1 MRLISTKNQNITCSF
16 EQALFNPMPSDGGLW
31 IFENIEKM
39 NTHFLNNFSSMTLPE
54 IAFSIFKHF
63 DKECEIS
70 ENDLSII
77 CNDAF
82 NFPLIVK
89 KLSDNIVVA
98 ELFHGKTMAFKD
110 FGARFLARMMQHFS
124 REIHIITATSGDTGS
139 AVADAFCELTNIKVS
154 ILYPK
159 GMVSNV
165 QEVQMTSQGENVT
178 AYEIPTTFDICQDMV
193 KKAFLDN
200 EINEKISSANSINIG
215 RLLGQVFYY
224 FMIVKETLL
233 LTEKKE
239 ITISIPSGNVG
250 NITSCAIAKK
260 LGLPIKFMI
269 GACNINNSFA
279 KYIHTNKFEQKN
291 VVRTYSNAMDISRP
305 SNLERLVVI
314 YKKNIYNNKSFY
326 DMIGH
331 TTNDQTTLQV
341 IKSFYDKFNYIMCPH
356 TACAADALLSN
367 MNPNTIGIIVS
378 TAHYIKFNDT
388 VEKALGKKTIIPEN
402 IKNLLKKKQ
411 FKIPVEP
418 NYNIWKN
425 IFKTKL

>member
-1 MRLISTKNQNITCSF
+1 MRLISTKNKNNICSF
-16 EQALFNPMPSDGGLW
+16 QDALFNPMPNDGGLW
-31 IFENIEKM
+31 IFEKIEKM
-39 NTHFLNNFSSMTLPE
+39 NFEFLNNFKSMTLPE

-70 ENDLSII
+70 ETDLFTI
-77 CNDAF
+77 CNEAF

-89 KLSDNIVVA
+89 KLSHNIFVA

-124 REIHIITATSGDTGS
+124 RDIHIITATSGDTGS

-159 GMVSNV
+159 NMVSNV
-165 QEVQMTSQGENVT
+165 QEVQMTSQGDNVM
-178 AYEIPTTFDICQDMV
+178 AYEVSSTFDTCQDIV

-200 EINEKISSANSINIG
+200 DINEKISSANSINIG

-233 LTEKKE
+233 LTDKKE

-250 NITSCAIAKK
+250 NITSCVIAKK
-260 LGLPIKFMI
+260 LGLPIKLMI

-279 KYIHTNKFEQKN
+279 KYINTNKFEQKN

-305 SNLERLVVI
+305 SNLERLILI
-314 YKKNIYNNKSFY
+314 YDNKKFDDIVGN
-326 DMIGH
+326 
-331 TTNDQTTLQV
+331 TTTDKKTLEV
-341 IKSFYDKFNYIMCPH
+341 IKTFYNRFKYIMCPH
-356 TACAADALLSN
+356 TACAADGLLSN
-367 MNPNTIGIIVS
+367 LSQNSIGIIVS

-388 VEKALGKKTIIPEN
+388 VEKALRKKTIIPEN

-411 FKIPVEP
+411 FKIPVEAD
-418 NYNIWKN
+418 YDIWKN
-425 IFKTKL
+425 LFKEKNEF